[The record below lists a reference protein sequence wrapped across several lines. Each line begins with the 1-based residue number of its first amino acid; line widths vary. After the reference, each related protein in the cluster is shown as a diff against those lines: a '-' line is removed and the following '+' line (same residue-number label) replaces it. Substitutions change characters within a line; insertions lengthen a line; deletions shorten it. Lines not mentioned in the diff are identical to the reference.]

1 MKALKT
7 VNSLRNIHR
16 KNLLGLIVISGFLAI
31 SLFACNQETP
41 TPEASKPTGSV
52 AGSSPKPSPSQPI
65 SQTAATT
72 TTAKPSPSQP
82 VSQAAATTT
91 TAKPSPTTTTAKP
104 SPTTATP
111 QANESP
117 ANNLPKPNAKGDY
130 SRTYHKFWQIVDTS
144 GKGVSCRMGKAT
156 IEEIQTPEFS
166 GVLDISSWPVIGNFK
181 QGQSFEINLGPA
193 GFGIL
198 PDTKKEPWIFV
209 EKTSEQGAPTKCFVR
224 ANSSFVKPISPK

>member
-1 MKALKT
+1 MKALKP

-16 KNLLGLIVISGFLAI
+16 KNLIGLIVISGFLGI
-31 SLFACNQETP
+31 SLFGCNQETP
-41 TPEASKPTGSV
+41 TPEANKPTGSV
-52 AGSSPKPSPSQPI
+52 TESSPKS
-65 SQTAATT
+65 
-72 TTAKPSPSQP
+72 SPSQP
-82 VSQAAATTT
+82 VSQSAATTAT
-91 TAKPSPTTTTAKP
+91 PKP
-104 SPTTATP
+104 SPTTATS
-111 QANESP
+111 QANQSP
-117 ANNLPKPNAKGDY
+117 ENNLPKPNAKGDY
-130 SRTYHKFWQIVDTS
+130 SRTSHKFWQIVDTS

-156 IEEIQTPEFS
+156 IEQIQTPGFS

-209 EKTSEQGAPTKCFVR
+209 EKTSEQGAPAKCFVR

>member
-1 MKALKT
+1 MKALKP
-7 VNSLRNIHR
+7 VKSLRNIHR
-16 KNLLGLIVISGFLAI
+16 KNLLGLIVISGCLGI

-41 TPEASKPTGSV
+41 TPEASKPTASV
-52 AGSSPKPSPSQPI
+52 AGSSP
-65 SQTAATT
+65 
-72 TTAKPSPSQP
+72 KPSPSQP
-82 VSQAAATTT
+82 VSQAAATT
-91 TAKPSPTTTTAKP
+91 ATAKP
-104 SPTTATP
+104 SPTTAIP
-111 QANESP
+111 QANQSP

-130 SRTYHKFWQIVDTS
+130 SRTYHKFWQIVDTG

-156 IEEIQTPEFS
+156 IEQIQTPEFS